1 MTKYVTHSQYKHGQL
16 PNLGVIGIN
25 QHFRTWVKLT
35 KNIFE
40 NCIKLILETNQSVS
54 NQTGGKKVKD
64 IKNCEI
70 PLVITTIH
78 TSVILK
84 G

>member
-1 MTKYVTHSQYKHGQL
+1 MTKCVTDYQYKHGQL
-16 PNLGVIGIN
+16 LNLGVIGIN

-40 NCIKLILETNQSVS
+40 NCTKLMLETNQSVS
-54 NQTGGKKVKD
+54 NQTGEKKVKN